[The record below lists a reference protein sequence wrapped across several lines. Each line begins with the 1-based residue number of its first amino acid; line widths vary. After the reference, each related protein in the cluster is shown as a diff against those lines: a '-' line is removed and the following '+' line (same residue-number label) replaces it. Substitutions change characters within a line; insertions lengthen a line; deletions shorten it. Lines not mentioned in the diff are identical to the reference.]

1 MRVVFLFSL
10 FKKMNDKGLPN
21 SLGLTPTFQVHSM
34 ALGQVEN
41 IVPDSAAHR
50 NPLA

>member
-1 MRVVFLFSL
+1 
-10 FKKMNDKGLPN
+10 MNKDIPN
-21 SLGLTPTFQVHSM
+21 SLCPAPTFQIQPM